1 MRPPSPADRGAG
13 RNVLPAGYLAFRV
26 DELPCGMDGTA
37 VVEILPALAVQPLP
51 GQPPFVAGA
60 IDVRGTTIPVLD
72 LRVRF
77 GRPPRPMEL
86 SDKLIVAR
94 AHERVVALW
103 VDAVDALVPG
113 DGLRW
118 TPAGGLVV
126 GDRSLV
132 GVTTTAEG
140 LCAIHDLDAFLTASE
155 AEALVAAAARAG

>member
-1 MRPPSPADRGAG
+1 MQPPAGANGGAG
-13 RNVLPAGYLAFRV
+13 GAAASADHLVFRI
-26 DELPCGMDGTA
+26 DELLCGMDGTA

-60 IDVRGTTIPVLD
+60 IDLRGTTVPVLD

-94 AHERVVALW
+94 AHGRTIALW
-103 VDAVDALVPG
+103 VDGVEGLVPR
-113 DGLRW
+113 DGVRW
-118 TPAGGLVV
+118 TPVGGLVV

-132 GVTTTAEG
+132 GVATTADG
-140 LCAIHDLDAFLTASE
+140 LYAIHDLEAFLTDCESE
-155 AEALVAAAARAG
+155 ALAAAVAAG